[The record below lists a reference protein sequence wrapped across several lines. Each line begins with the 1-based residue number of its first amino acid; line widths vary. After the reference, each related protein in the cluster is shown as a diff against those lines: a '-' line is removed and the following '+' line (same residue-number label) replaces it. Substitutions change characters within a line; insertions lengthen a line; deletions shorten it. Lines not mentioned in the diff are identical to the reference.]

1 MLPRLAL
8 AVLYS
13 TFVLIR
19 ADRLRRSGLE
29 LVSAMIVLT
38 HMEAFKTHGLDVSH
52 WVTHVNQV
60 YTSTR

>member
-13 TFVLIR
+13 TFVLIT

-29 LVSAMIVLT
+29 LVSAMIALT
-38 HMEAFKTHGLDVSH
+38 HMEACKAHGLNVSH
-52 WVTHVNQV
+52 GVNPYDQV
-60 YTSTR
+60 YVNTR